1 VTEAHNH
8 RPHSGLVLLVWV
20 ALLFLIMPLVVIVP
34 VSFTPN
40 RYLSFPGDTWSL
52 RHYQILFSDPSWR
65 SSAADSLIVAL
76 GASTLATILGTCC
89 AVGCWRISSRLSE
102 LIRLVMLA
110 PIIVPSIVHA
120 LGFYRAWIE
129 FGLYNSYQ
137 GLIIAHAMKGIPYVI
152 ICTSAALANFDVR
165 LEQAA
170 RNLGAS
176 PGQAIR
182 WVVLPSIAPGILTG
196 AGFAFV
202 TSWDELVVNLFVI
215 SRGVLTLPRKI
226 WISIQDNID
235 PAVAAVATLLILLT
249 LAGILANLVLARRA
263 AARIE
268 GETS

>member
-1 VTEAHNH
+1 VTDAHNR
-8 RPHSGLVLLVWV
+8 RPHRGLVLLVWV

-40 RYLSFPGDTWSL
+40 RYLSFPGETWSL
-52 RHYQILFSDPSWR
+52 RHYQVLFSDPSWR

-76 GASTLATILGTCC
+76 GASALATTLGTCC

-137 GLIIAHAMKGIPYVI
+137 GLIIAHAMKGTPYVI
-152 ICTSAALANFDVR
+152 ICASAALANFDVR

-176 PGQAIR
+176 TGQAIR
-182 WVVLPSIAPGILTG
+182 WVVLPSIAPGILAG

-235 PAVAAVATLLILLT
+235 PAVAAVATLLILVT
-249 LAGILANLVLARRA
+249 LAGIVVNLVVARRA
-263 AARIE
+263 AARLE
-268 GETS
+268 GGAS

>member
-1 VTEAHNH
+1 
-8 RPHSGLVLLVWV
+8 
-20 ALLFLIMPLVVIVP
+20 
-34 VSFTPN
+34 
-40 RYLSFPGDTWSL
+40 
-52 RHYQILFSDPSWR
+52 
-65 SSAADSLIVAL
+65 
-76 GASTLATILGTCC
+76 
-89 AVGCWRISSRLSE
+89 
-102 LIRLVMLA
+102 
-110 PIIVPSIVHA
+110 
-120 LGFYRAWIE
+120 
-129 FGLYNSYQ
+129 
-137 GLIIAHAMKGIPYVI
+137 MKGIPYVI

-176 PGQAIR
+176 TGQAIR

-249 LAGILANLVLARRA
+249 LAGIVANLVVARRA

-268 GETS
+268 GGTS